1 MIGGHILDKRAVSL
15 CCSNP
20 TWHRA
25 EIEEVKAANE
35 RRLAEMSSRLE
46 ALRRK
51 EEQCESL
58 AANRHQIT
66 ALVRADAR

>member
-1 MIGGHILDKRAVSL
+1 M
-15 CCSNP
+15 
-20 TWHRA
+20 
-25 EIEEVKAANE
+25 KAANE

-66 ALVRADAR
+66 ALVRADAF